1 MILRIVI
8 QLNTQVTAQLTQW
21 AMMFWTVSE
30 ETRLV
35 NMRRQGRSFRF
46 VANTMNRSESEVAS
60 KYLQLVPLP
69 GCDIC
74 NSSVSSSH
82 LDALNEQDP
91 DQES

>member
-1 MILRIVI
+1 MILTIVI
-8 QLNTQVTAQLTQW
+8 QLTARATVQVAQW
-21 AMMFWTVSE
+21 AMMLWTVPE

-46 VANTMNRSESEVAS
+46 IADVMNRSESEVAS

-69 GCDIC
+69 GCDDC
-74 NSSVSSSH
+74 GLWVNSFH
-82 LDALNEQDP
+82 LDTLNEQDP